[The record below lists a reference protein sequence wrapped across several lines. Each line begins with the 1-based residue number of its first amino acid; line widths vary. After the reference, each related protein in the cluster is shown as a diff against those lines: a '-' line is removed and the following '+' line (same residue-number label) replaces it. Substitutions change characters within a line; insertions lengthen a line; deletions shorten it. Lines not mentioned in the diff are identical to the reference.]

1 MTKQNNKLQTKGS
14 IRKLRTGAVVSTLA
28 TSVIFGSAVSA
39 EEVSTTEVATT
50 TEAVAVS
57 EEVAPLVEVT
67 QADVDTAQA
76 QVTELTNQ
84 VTAQEEV
91 VAQVSA
97 QVEELSAVTPEV
109 VAELETATV
118 KAEEVVVQA
127 ETNVATAEQ
136 SVAPAQE
143 AVTAHEGIVAE
154 AEKAVEV
161 ANTTVA
167 NAEKA
172 VTEAQAEVDGL
183 KNIDETLTQAQATVA
198 ADEKAV
204 EVATTQVNTIKV
216 AEQDK
221 AQAIATQE
229 GIVAEAKSTVDTKS
243 QALATSKSDLV
254 TATNKVTE
262 TKSTLDA
269 LTATSEVE
277 TAKLAIPIPEE
288 YVNTLKAYL
297 DARANARIEEGRELH
312 ERLKVLGVEAFV
324 ELGFT
329 PAPYDSLDFLRQ
341 VAKFKA
347 RDLSAYF
354 SDYDKSRPVNVGNL
368 TDAQRSELTDY
379 FLELIKPVREA
390 FGVSEYKTSDKMNE
404 IASVLDSRTDTS
416 LDGHDTQTQSE
427 VASQFGVN
435 YILDNIGYPTYA
447 DGVETMATIK
457 QDIFGEV
464 MNMLYFDDMSFW
476 GHARHFVNNDFNYVT
491 IGVTDATEELAPA
504 DRKLHFIT
512 TRGVDMAKLQDTNVR
527 TAPVSTVDAQATAL
541 ANAKTAYNTA
551 LAQQTTASQKATAV
565 EFELQNAQFAYN
577 SAKAELDRLK
587 SGTSNLADAERT
599 LAEATAR
606 LNVSR
611 QNLVEVQATYNNL
624 KAKEADAKQT
634 LATAQKTLENAEVT
648 QAQAVARLDSEKVT
662 LENLQGRLTTAQG
675 ILDKARSTYAEAV
688 KVRDELKVKLNNAR
702 NADTLL
708 AQAKVGLEVAET
720 RLAELKVALGQ
731 AEANLT
737 YLKSLLPITS
747 KGEPAYH
754 EVPALEIPKELLDK
768 AEVDGKVDTP
778 VVDNPVDTKVDAPVD
793 TKVEAPAT
801 QGGEVVK
808 VDLTPATT
816 NSSTVATPVATHT
829 VSTPKVATSSESTK
843 VAVEYGTTDKVL
855 PATGETENIMLY
867 IGIGLLGLAGLSK
880 KRNKRTI

>member
-1 MTKQNNKLQTKGS
+1 MKKFDNTMKSYGS

-39 EEVSTTEVATT
+39 EEVATQEVATT
-50 TEAVAVS
+50 TESVVVS
-57 EEVAPLVEVT
+57 EDVAQHVEVT
-67 QADVDTAQA
+67 QSDVDKAQV

-84 VTAQEEV
+84 VTAQEGV

-97 QVEELSAVTPEV
+97 QIEDLSAVTPEV

-118 KAEEVVVQA
+118 KAEETVVQA
-127 ETNVATAEQ
+127 ETNVVTAEQ
-136 SVAPAQE
+136 SVTPAQE
-143 AVTAHEGIVAE
+143 VVTTHEGIVAE

-172 VTEAQAEVDGL
+172 VTDAQAEVDGL
-183 KNIDETLTQAQATVA
+183 KNIDETLTQAQATVV

-221 AQAIATQE
+221 AQALATQD

-243 QALATSKSDLV
+243 QALATAKSDLV

-262 TKSTLDA
+262 AKSTLDA

-277 TAKLAIPIPEE
+277 TPKLTIPISEE

-297 DARANARIEEGRELH
+297 DARVNARIEEGRELH

-324 ELGFT
+324 KLGFT
-329 PAPYDSLDFLRQ
+329 PDPYDSVEFLRQ
-341 VAKFKA
+341 VARFKSKG
-347 RDLSAYF
+347 LSAYF

-416 LDGHDTQTQSE
+416 LKGHDTQTQSE
-427 VASQFGVN
+427 VARQFGVN
-435 YILDNIGYPTYA
+435 YILDNVGFPTYA

-491 IGVTDATEELAPA
+491 IGVTDATISGSSA

-512 TRGVDMAKLQDTNVR
+512 TRGVDMAKLQDTNIR

-551 LAQQTTASQKATAV
+551 LAQQTTASQKVATV

-606 LNVSR
+606 LSASR
-611 QNLVEVQATYNNL
+611 QKLVEVQATYNNL
-624 KAKEADAKQT
+624 KAKEAEAKQT
-634 LATAQKTLENAEVT
+634 LATAQKTLENAEVA
-648 QAQAVARLDSEKVT
+648 QAQAVARLDSEKVS
-662 LENLQGRLTTAQG
+662 LAHLQGKLATAQG

-688 KVRDELKVKLNNAR
+688 KVRDDLKVKLNTAR

-708 AQAKVGLEVAET
+708 AQAKVDLEVAET

-754 EVPALEIPKELLDK
+754 ELPALDISDLGISNADVPVKVADKFENEVSVPVPA
-768 AEVDGKVDTP
+768 
-778 VVDNPVDTKVDAPVD
+778 
-793 TKVEAPAT
+793 PA
-801 QGGEVVK
+801 V
-808 VDLTPATT
+808 
-816 NSSTVATPVATHT
+816 
-829 VSTPKVATSSESTK
+829 TPKTEPAK
-843 VAVEYGTTDKVL
+843 VAVEYGTTAKAL
-855 PATGETENIMLY
+855 PNTGESENIMLY

>member
-39 EEVSTTEVATT
+39 EEVATTDVSTT

-91 VAQVSA
+91 VARVSA

-118 KAEEVVVQA
+118 KAEETVAQA

-136 SVAPAQE
+136 PVAPAQE
-143 AVTAHEGIVAE
+143 AVSTQEGIVAD

-161 ANTTVA
+161 ANTSVA
-167 NAEKA
+167 NSEKA
-172 VTEAQAEVDGL
+172 VTEAQAKVDGL
-183 KNIDETLTQAQATVA
+183 ANIDETLTQAQATVV

-204 EVATTQVNTIKV
+204 EAATTQVNTIKV

-229 GIVAEAKSTVDTKS
+229 GIVADAKTTLDAKS
-243 QALATSKSDLV
+243 QALVDAKSELA
-254 TATNKVTE
+254 TATNKVAT
-262 TKSTLDA
+262 TKSTLDS
-269 LTATSEVE
+269 LTATSKHEE
-277 TAKLAIPIPEE
+277 TKLTIPISQE
-288 YVNTLKAYL
+288 YVNTLKAYM
-297 DARANARIEEGRELH
+297 DARAVADIEKGRELST
-312 ERLKVLGVEAFV
+312 RLDALGVEAFG
-324 ELGFT
+324 EFGIT
-329 PAPYDSLDFLRQ
+329 PAPQLSSDFLRQ
-341 VAKFKA
+341 LAKFKN

-354 SDYDKSRPVNVGNL
+354 SDYDKARKVDINNL

-404 IASVLDSRTDTS
+404 IASVLDSRTDTG
-416 LDGHDTQTQSE
+416 LYGHATQLQSE
-427 VASQFGVN
+427 VARQFGVG
-435 YILDNIGYPTYA
+435 YILDNVGYPSYA
-447 DGVETMATIK
+447 DGVETMATLK

-464 MNMLYFDDMSFW
+464 MNMLYADTLSAW
-476 GHARHFVNNDFNYVT
+476 GHARHFINNDFNYVAV
-491 IGVTDATEELAPA
+491 GYTDATGETAPA
-504 DRKLHFIT
+504 TRKLYFIT
-512 TRGVDMAKLQDTNVR
+512 TQGTSMAKLQDSNVR
-527 TAPVSTVDAQATAL
+527 TAPVSTADAQATAL

-551 LAQQTTASQKATAV
+551 VAQQATASSKVTAV

-577 SAKAELDRLK
+577 SAKAEFDRLK
-587 SGTSNLADAERT
+587 SGTSNLAEAERT

-606 LNVSR
+606 LSTSR
-611 QNLVEVQATYNNL
+611 QKLVEVQATYNNL
-624 KAKEADAKQT
+624 KTKEAEAKQT
-634 LATAQKTLENAEVT
+634 LADAQKTLENAEIA

-662 LENLQGRLTTAQG
+662 LAHLQGKLATAQG
-675 ILDKARSTYAEAV
+675 ILDNARSAYAEAV
-688 KVRDELKVKLNNAR
+688 KVRDELKAKLDNAR
-702 NADTLL
+702 NAGTLL
-708 AQAKVGLEVAET
+708 PQAEADLEVAET
-720 RLAELKVALGQ
+720 RLADLKVALGQ

-747 KGEPAYH
+747 KGEPTYH
-754 EVPALEIPKELLDK
+754 ELPALELPKEFLENS
-768 AEVDGKVDTP
+768 EVVAPNVATN
-778 VVDNPVDTKVDAPVD
+778 VVTNGSAPV
-793 TKVEAPAT
+793 APA
-801 QGGEVVK
+801 
-808 VDLTPATT
+808 
-816 NSSTVATPVATHT
+816 
-829 VSTPKVATSSESTK
+829 PKLATSSN
-843 VAVEYGTTDKVL
+843 VGVGYGTSTEVL
-855 PATGETENIMLY
+855 PNTGESENIMLY

>member
-39 EEVSTTEVATT
+39 EEVATQEVATT

-57 EEVAPLVEVT
+57 EEVAQPVEVT
-67 QADVDTAQA
+67 QADVDNAQA

-118 KAEEVVVQA
+118 KAEEVVAQA

-136 SVAPAQE
+136 TVAPAQE

-154 AEKAVEV
+154 AEKTVAE

-183 KNIDETLTQAQATVA
+183 ENIDETLKDAQATVV

-204 EVATTQVNTIKV
+204 EVATTQVDTIKV

-221 AQAIATQE
+221 AQAVATQE
-229 GIVAEAKSTVDTKS
+229 GIVSEAKAVVDAKS
-243 QALATSKSDLV
+243 QALATAKTELA

-262 TKSTLDA
+262 TKATLDA
-269 LTATSEVE
+269 LSTTSVSEVSNL
-277 TAKLAIPIPEE
+277 TLPISTE
-288 YVNTLKAYL
+288 YVNTLKEYIAGGSRNSAL
-297 DARANARIEEGRELH
+297 SN
-312 ERLKVLGVEAFV
+312 RLK
-324 ELGFT
+324 ELGAEAYKQVGVT
-329 PAPYDSLDFLRQ
+329 SMSVLDGQMVRFQDTDWIL
-341 VAKFKA
+341 K
-347 RDLSAYF
+347 Y
-354 SDYDKSRPVNVGNL
+354 SDYDNSRRVEVGNL
-368 TDAQRSELTDY
+368 TDAQRTELTDY
-379 FLELIKPVREA
+379 FLTIIKPVREA

-404 IASVLDSRTDTS
+404 IASALDSRTNTS
-416 LDGHDTQTQSE
+416 LAWHDTTTQRQ
-427 VASQFGVN
+427 VAKEFGIRTV
-435 YILDNIGYPTYA
+435 LDNIGFA
-447 DGVETMATIK
+447 GGSEGVETMATLK
-457 QDIFGEV
+457 RDIFSQA
-464 MNMLYFDDMSFW
+464 MLMFYDDA
-476 GHARHFVNNDFNYVT
+476 HASWAHSGWLVKDNYDYITV
-491 IGVTDATEELAPA
+491 GVTNLVGDPYSS
-504 DRKLHFIT
+504 RKIHFIFT
-512 TRGVDMAKLQDTNVR
+512 EGKEMAKLQDSNVH
-527 TAPVSTVDAQATAL
+527 TAPASATDTRATAL

-551 LAQQTTASQKATAV
+551 LAQQTTASQKVSAI

-606 LNVSR
+606 LNASR
-611 QNLVEVQATYNNL
+611 QKLVEVQATYNNF
-624 KAKEADAKQT
+624 KVKEAEAKQT
-634 LATAQKTLENAEVT
+634 LADAQKTLENAEIT

-662 LENLQGRLTTAQG
+662 YATLQGKLANAQG

-688 KVRDELKVKLNNAR
+688 QVRDELKVKLETAR
-702 NADTLL
+702 NAGTAL
-708 AQAKVGLEVAET
+708 AQAKADLEVAET
-720 RLAELKVALGQ
+720 RLAELKGILGR

-754 EVPALEIPKELLDK
+754 ELPTLEIPKDLLDK
-768 AEVDGKVDTP
+768 ADVDGKVDAP
-778 VVDNPVDTKVDAPVD
+778 AVDNTVDNKVDAPVD
-793 TKVEAPAT
+793 TNVDAPTT

-808 VDLTPATT
+808 VDLTTTAT
-816 NSSTVATPVATHT
+816 NSSTVATPVVATT

-843 VAVEYGTTDKVL
+843 VAVEYGATAKVL
-855 PATGETENIMLY
+855 PNTGETENIMLY

>member
-39 EEVSTTEVATT
+39 EEVATTEVATT
-50 TEAVAVS
+50 TEAVTVS
-57 EEVAPLVEVT
+57 EEVAQPVEVT
-67 QADVDTAQA
+67 QADVNTAQA

-91 VAQVSA
+91 VAQVST

-118 KAEEVVVQA
+118 KAEEVVAQA

-136 SVAPAQE
+136 TVAPAQE
-143 AVTAHEGIVAE
+143 AVTSQEGIVAE

-172 VTEAQAEVDGL
+172 VTDAQAVVDGL
-183 KNIDETLTQAQATVA
+183 KNIDETLTQAQSTVV
-198 ADEKAV
+198 ADEKDV
-204 EVATTQVNTIKV
+204 EVATAQVDTIKV

-229 GIVAEAKSTVDTKS
+229 GIVAEAKSTVDNKS
-243 QALATSKSDLV
+243 KALATAKSELV

-269 LTATSEVE
+269 LTAQATGEE
-277 TAKLAIPIPEE
+277 TQLTIPISAE
-288 YVNTLKAYL
+288 YVNTLKAYI
-297 DARANARIEEGRELH
+297 AGGSRSTELSN
-312 ERLKVLGVEAFV
+312 RLKELGAEAFAQFGV
-324 ELGFT
+324 NINSFDGS
-329 PAPYDSLDFLRQ
+329 YS
-341 VAKFKA
+341 KFIDTDWVLK
-347 RDLSAYF
+347 F
-354 SDYDKSRPVNVGNL
+354 SDSDKSRKVDVANL
-368 TDAQRSELTDY
+368 TDAQRAELTDY
-379 FLELIKPVREA
+379 YLTLIKPIREA
-390 FGVSEYKTSDKMNE
+390 LGVSEYKTSDKMNE
-404 IASVLDSRTDTS
+404 IASRYESFVNTS
-416 LDGHDTQTQSE
+416 LYGHDMSTQFKVAREFGLRGLSE
-427 VASQFGVN
+427 NLGFPSS
-435 YILDNIGYPTYA
+435 D
-447 DGVETMATIK
+447 DGVETMATLK
-457 QDIFGEV
+457 RDIFGQV
-464 MNMLYFDDMSFW
+464 MQMLYDDSHANW
-476 GHARHFVNNDFNYVT
+476 GHAVNITKDEFNYTTVS
-491 IGVTDATEELAPA
+491 VTDSTINPA
-504 DRKLHFIT
+504 YDVARKVYFISA
-512 TRGVDMAKLQDTNVR
+512 RGVDMAKLQDTNVR
-527 TAPVSTVDAQATAL
+527 TAPASSTDTRATAL

-551 LAQQTTASQKATAV
+551 LAQQGTASQKVSAI

-606 LNVSR
+606 LNANR
-611 QNLVEVQATYNNL
+611 QKLVEVQATYNNL
-624 KAKEADAKQT
+624 KVKEAEAKQT
-634 LATAQKTLENAEVT
+634 LADAQKTLETAEIT

-662 LENLQGRLTTAQG
+662 LATLQGKLATAQG

-688 KVRDELKVKLNNAR
+688 KVRDELKAKLETAR
-702 NADTLL
+702 NAGTAL
-708 AQAKVGLEVAET
+708 AQAKADLEVAET
-720 RLAELKVALGQ
+720 RLADLKGILGQ
-731 AEANLT
+731 AEANLA

-754 EVPALEIPKELLDK
+754 ELPTLEIPKELLDK
-768 AEVDGKVDTP
+768 AEVDGKVDTR
-778 VVDNPVDTKVDAPVD
+778 VDNTVDTKVDAPVDTKVEAPVD

-808 VDLTPATT
+808 VDLTTATT
-816 NSSTVATPVATHT
+816 NSSTVATPVVTPT
-829 VSTPKVATSSESTK
+829 VSTPKVATTSESTK
-843 VAVEYGTTDKVL
+843 VAVEYGATAKVL

>member
-39 EEVSTTEVATT
+39 EEVATTDVATT

-57 EEVAPLVEVT
+57 EEVAQPVEVT
-67 QADVDTAQA
+67 QADVDNAQA

-91 VAQVSA
+91 VATVSA
-97 QVEELSAVTPEV
+97 QVDELSAVTPEV

-118 KAEEVVVQA
+118 KAEETVAQA

-143 AVTAHEGIVAE
+143 AVTSQEGVVSE
-154 AEKAVEV
+154 AEKAVAE

-172 VTEAQAEVDGL
+172 VTEAQAEVNGL
-183 KNIDETLTQAQATVA
+183 QNIDGTLKEAQATVV
-198 ADEKAV
+198 ADEKA
-204 EVATTQVNTIKV
+204 ATTQVDNIKV

-229 GIVAEAKSTVDTKS
+229 GIVTEAKTTLDTKS
-243 QALATSKSDLV
+243 QALATAKTELA

-262 TKSTLDA
+262 TKATLDA
-269 LTATSEVE
+269 LSSTSTNEVSNL
-277 TAKLAIPIPEE
+277 TIPISTE
-288 YVNTLKAYL
+288 YVNTLKEYIAGGS
-297 DARANARIEEGRELH
+297 RSTELSN
-312 ERLKVLGVEAFV
+312 RLKE
-324 ELGFT
+324 
-329 PAPYDSLDFLRQ
+329 
-341 VAKFKA
+341 
-347 RDLSAYF
+347 LSAEAYKQVGITSMDVLDGQLVKF
-354 SDYDKSRPVNVGNL
+354 NKTDWILKYSDYDKSRRVEVGNL
-368 TDAQRSELTDY
+368 TDAQRTELTDY
-379 FLELIKPVREA
+379 FLTIIKPVREA
-390 FGVSEYKTSDKMNE
+390 FGISEYKSSDKMNE
-404 IASVLDSRTDTS
+404 IASRLEDVTSTS
-416 LDGHDTQTQSE
+416 LYGHDLSALNK
-427 VASQFGVN
+427 VAKEFGLSGLYEN
-435 YILDNIGYPTYA
+435 LGFPSSD
-447 DGVETMATIK
+447 DGVETMATLK
-457 QDIFGEV
+457 RDIFSQV
-464 MNMLYFDDMSFW
+464 MLMLYDDSHARW
-476 GHARHFVNNDFNYVT
+476 GHAKAFATDAVDYVVV
-491 IGVTDATEELAPA
+491 GVTDLTSNKYSAV
-504 DRKLHFIT
+504 RKLHFT
-512 TRGVDMAKLQDTNVR
+512 LASGKHMAKLQDTNIR
-527 TAPVSTVDAQATAL
+527 TAPATATDTKATAL

-551 LAQQTTASQKATAV
+551 LAQQTTASQKVSAI

-606 LNVSR
+606 LSASR
-611 QNLVEVQATYNNL
+611 QKLVEVQATYNNL
-624 KAKEADAKQT
+624 KTKEAEAKQT
-634 LATAQKTLENAEVT
+634 LADAQKTLENAEIT

-662 LENLQGRLTTAQG
+662 LATLQGKLATAQG

-688 KVRDELKVKLNNAR
+688 QVRDELKAKLETAR
-702 NADTLL
+702 NAGTAL
-708 AQAKVGLEVAET
+708 AQAKADLEVAET
-720 RLAELKVALGQ
+720 RLADLKGILGQ
-731 AEANLT
+731 AEANLA

-754 EVPALEIPKELLDK
+754 ELPTLEIPKELLDK

-778 VVDNPVDTKVDAPVD
+778 VVAPV
-793 TKVEAPAT
+793 TSA
-801 QGGEVVK
+801 
-808 VDLTPATT
+808 
-816 NSSTVATPVATHT
+816 
-829 VSTPKVATSSESTK
+829 PKVATPSK
-843 VAVEYGTTDKVL
+843 VGVEHGTSAEAL
-855 PATGETENIMLY
+855 PNTGESENIMLY

>member
-1 MTKQNNKLQTKGS
+1 MTKQNNKLKTKGS

-28 TSVIFGSAVSA
+28 TSVIFGSVVSA
-39 EEVSTTEVATT
+39 EEVATTDVATT

-57 EEVAPLVEVT
+57 EEVAQPVEVT

-118 KAEEVVVQA
+118 KAEETVAQV

-136 SVAPAQE
+136 PVAPAQE
-143 AVTAHEGIVAE
+143 AVATQKGIVAE

-161 ANTTVA
+161 ANTSVA

-183 KNIDETLTQAQATVA
+183 ANIDETLTQAQATVV

-229 GIVAEAKSTVDTKS
+229 GIVADAETVVDTKS
-243 QALATSKSDLV
+243 QALVDAKSELA
-254 TATNKVTE
+254 TATNKVTT
-262 TKSTLDA
+262 TKATLDS
-269 LTATSEVE
+269 LTATSENE
-277 TAKLAIPIPEE
+277 APKLTIPISQE
-288 YVNTLKAYL
+288 YVNTLKAYM
-297 DARANARIEEGRELH
+297 DARAVADIEKGRELST
-312 ERLKVLGVEAFV
+312 RLDALGVEAFG
-324 ELGFT
+324 EFGIT
-329 PAPYDSLDFLRQ
+329 PAPQLSSDFLRQ
-341 VAKFKA
+341 LAKFKA
-347 RDLSAYF
+347 RDLSVYF
-354 SDYDKSRPVNVGNL
+354 SDYDKSRRVDVNNL
-368 TDAQRSELTDY
+368 TDAQRTELTDY

-404 IASVLDSRTDTS
+404 IASVLDSRTSTS
-416 LDGHDTQTQSE
+416 LDGHATQLQSE
-427 VASQFGVN
+427 VARQFGVD

-447 DGVETMATIK
+447 DGVETMATLK

-464 MNMLYFDDMSFW
+464 MHMLYADTLSAW
-476 GHARHFVNNDFNYVT
+476 GHARHFINNDFNYVVV
-491 IGVTDATEELAPA
+491 GYTDATGETAPA
-504 DRKLHFIT
+504 TRKLYFIT
-512 TRGVDMAKLQDTNVR
+512 TQGTSMAKLQDSNVR
-527 TAPVSTVDAQATAL
+527 TAPASTADAQATAL

-551 LAQQTTASQKATAV
+551 VAQQATASSKVTDV

-587 SGTSNLADAERT
+587 SGTSNLAEAERT

-606 LNVSR
+606 LSTSR

-624 KAKEADAKQT
+624 KTKEAEAKQT
-634 LATAQKTLENAEVT
+634 LADAQKTLENAEIA

-662 LENLQGRLTTAQG
+662 LTHLQGKLATAQG
-675 ILDKARSTYAEAV
+675 ILDNARSAYVEAV
-688 KVRDELKVKLNNAR
+688 KVRDELKAKLDNAR
-702 NADTLL
+702 NSGTLL
-708 AQAKVGLEVAET
+708 PQAEADLEVAKT
-720 RLAELKVALGQ
+720 RLADLKVALGQ

-754 EVPALEIPKELLDK
+754 ELPALELPKEFLEKSEVVATNVVTNGSAPVAPAPKLATASEPVK
-768 AEVDGKVDTP
+768 VGVEHGTSAEV
-778 VVDNPVDTKVDAPVD
+778 
-793 TKVEAPAT
+793 
-801 QGGEVVK
+801 
-808 VDLTPATT
+808 
-816 NSSTVATPVATHT
+816 
-829 VSTPKVATSSESTK
+829 
-843 VAVEYGTTDKVL
+843 L
-855 PATGETENIMLY
+855 PNTGESENIMLY

-880 KRNKRTI
+880 KRNRRTI

>member
-1 MTKQNNKLQTKGS
+1 MTKQDNKLQTKGS

-39 EEVSTTEVATT
+39 EEVATTDVATT

-57 EEVAPLVEVT
+57 EEVAQPVDVT
-67 QADVDTAQA
+67 KADVDNAQA
-76 QVTELTNQ
+76 QVTELTIQ

-118 KAEEVVVQA
+118 KAEETVAQA

-143 AVTAHEGIVAE
+143 AVATQEGIVAE
-154 AEKAVEV
+154 AEKTV
-161 ANTTVA
+161 AEANATVA

-183 KNIDETLTQAQATVA
+183 ENIDETLKEAQATVV

-204 EVATTQVNTIKV
+204 DVATAQVDNIKV

-229 GIVAEAKSTVDTKS
+229 GIVAEAKTTLDTKS
-243 QALATSKSDLV
+243 QALATAKTELA
-254 TATNKVTE
+254 TATNKVNG
-262 TKSTLDA
+262 TKATLDS
-269 LTATSEVE
+269 LTAVSTNEE
-277 TAKLAIPIPEE
+277 TQLTIPVSAE
-288 YVNTLKAYL
+288 YVNTLKEYFAGGSRDTNL
-297 DARANARIEEGRELH
+297 SN
-312 ERLKVLGVEAFV
+312 RLKELGAEAFAQFGV
-324 ELGFT
+324 ALEGFDGSYIKFLNT
-329 PAPYDSLDFLRQ
+329 DSVL
-341 VAKFKA
+341 K
-347 RDLSAYF
+347 Y
-354 SDYDKSRPVNVGNL
+354 SDYDNSRRVEVGNL
-368 TDAQRSELTDY
+368 TDAQRTELTDY
-379 FLELIKPVREA
+379 FLTIIKPVREA
-390 FGVSEYKTSDKMNE
+390 FEVSEYKTSDKMNE
-404 IASVLDSRTDTS
+404 IASALDSRTNTS
-416 LDGHDTQTQSE
+416 LAWHDTTTQRQ
-427 VASQFGVN
+427 VAKEFGIRTV
-435 YILDNIGYPTYA
+435 LDNIGFA
-447 DGVETMATIK
+447 GGSEGVETMATLK
-457 QDIFGEV
+457 RDIFGQT
-464 MNMLYFDDMSFW
+464 MMMLYDDS
-476 GHARHFVNNDFNYVT
+476 HARWAHSGWLVKDNYDYITV
-491 IGVTDATEELAPA
+491 GVTNLVGDPYAS
-504 DRKLHFIT
+504 RKIHFIFT
-512 TRGVDMAKLQDTNVR
+512 EGKDMAKLQDSNIR
-527 TAPVSTVDAQATAL
+527 TAPATATDTRATAL

-551 LAQQTTASQKATAV
+551 LAQQTTASKKVSAI

-606 LNVSR
+606 LNASR
-611 QNLVEVQATYNNL
+611 QKLVEVQATYNNL
-624 KAKEADAKQT
+624 KTKEAEAKQT
-634 LATAQKTLENAEVT
+634 LADAQKTLENAEIT

-662 LENLQGRLTTAQG
+662 LATLQGKLATAQG

-688 KVRDELKVKLNNAR
+688 QVRNELKAKLETAR
-702 NADTLL
+702 NAGTAL
-708 AQAKVGLEVAET
+708 AQAKADLEVAET
-720 RLAELKVALGQ
+720 RLAELKGILGQ

-754 EVPALEIPKELLDK
+754 ELPTLEIPKELLDK
-768 AEVDGKVDTP
+768 AEVDGKVDNT
-778 VVDNPVDTKVDAPVD
+778 VD
-793 TKVEAPAT
+793 TKVEAPVT

-808 VDLTPATT
+808 VDLATATT
-816 NSSTVATPVATHT
+816 NSSTVATPVVAPAT
-829 VSTPKVATSSESTK
+829 SAPKVATSSESTK
-843 VAVEYGTTDKVL
+843 VEVEYGATAKVL
-855 PATGETENIMLY
+855 PNTGETENIMLY

>member
-1 MTKQNNKLQTKGS
+1 MEKLDNTMKSYGS

-39 EEVSTTEVATT
+39 EEVATQEVATT
-50 TEAVAVS
+50 TESVVVS
-57 EEVAPLVEVT
+57 EEVAQPVEVT
-67 QADVDTAQA
+67 QADVDKAQV

-84 VTAQEEV
+84 VTAQEGV
-91 VAQVSA
+91 VTQVSS
-97 QVEELSAVTPEV
+97 QVADLSAVTPEV

-118 KAEEVVVQA
+118 KAEETVVQA
-127 ETNVATAEQ
+127 EANVVTAEQ
-136 SVAPAQE
+136 SVTPAQE
-143 AVTAHEGIVAE
+143 VLANQEVIVAE

-172 VTEAQAEVDGL
+172 VTNAQAEVDGL
-183 KNIDETLTQAQATVA
+183 KNIDETLTQAQSTVV

-204 EVATTQVNTIKV
+204 EVATAQVNAIKI

-229 GIVAEAKSTVDTKS
+229 GIVAEAKSTVDAKS
-243 QALATSKSDLV
+243 QALATAKSDLV
-254 TATNKVTE
+254 IATNKVTE

-277 TAKLAIPIPEE
+277 TPKLTIPISEE

-329 PAPYDSLDFLRQ
+329 PAPYDSLEFLRQ

-404 IASVLDSRTDTS
+404 IASVVDSRTDTS
-416 LDGHDTQTQSE
+416 LYGHDTQTQSE
-427 VASQFGVN
+427 VARQFGVN
-435 YILDNIGYPTYA
+435 YILDNVGYPAYA

-464 MNMLYFDDMSFW
+464 MNMLYFDNLSFW
-476 GHARHFVNNDFNYVT
+476 GHARHFVNNDFNYVA
-491 IGVTDATEELAPA
+491 IGVTDYVAAPPSS
-504 DRKLHFIT
+504 RKIHFIT
-512 TRGVDMAKLQDTNVR
+512 TRSVDMVKLQDSNVR

-551 LAQQTTASQKATAV
+551 LAQQTTASQKVATV
-565 EFELQNAQFAYN
+565 ELELQNAQFAYN
-577 SAKAELDRLK
+577 SAKTELDRLK

-599 LAEATAR
+599 LTEATAR
-606 LNVSR
+606 LNASS
-611 QNLVEVQATYNNL
+611 QKLVEVQATYNNL
-624 KAKEADAKQT
+624 KAKEAEAKQT

-662 LENLQGRLTTAQG
+662 LAHLQGKLATAQG

-688 KVRDELKVKLNNAR
+688 KVRDELKVKLNTAR

-708 AQAKVGLEVAET
+708 AQAKVDLEVAET

-747 KGEPAYH
+747 KGEPAYY
-754 EVPALEIPKELLDK
+754 ELPALDISGLGILN
-768 AEVDGKVDTP
+768 A
-778 VVDNPVDTKVDAPVD
+778 DAPV
-793 TKVEAPAT
+793 KVADKFVTEVSAPVPAPAIAPQT
-801 QGGEVVK
+801 E
-808 VDLTPATT
+808 PA
-816 NSSTVATPVATHT
+816 
-829 VSTPKVATSSESTK
+829 K
-843 VAVEYGTTDKVL
+843 VAVEYNTL
-855 PATGETENIMLY
+855 PATGETENTMLY

>member
-39 EEVSTTEVATT
+39 EEVATQDVATT

-57 EEVAPLVEVT
+57 EEVAQPVEVT
-67 QADVDTAQA
+67 KSDVDNAQA
-76 QVTELTNQ
+76 QVIELTNQ

-91 VAQVSA
+91 VAQVFA

-118 KAEEVVVQA
+118 KAEEVVAQA

-136 SVAPAQE
+136 SVAPSQE
-143 AVTAHEGIVAE
+143 AVATQEGIVAE
-154 AEKAVEV
+154 AEKVVDV
-161 ANTTVA
+161 ANTSVA

-183 KNIDETLTQAQATVA
+183 QNIDETLTQAQATVVEDA
-198 ADEKAV
+198 KAV
-204 EVATTQVNTIKV
+204 EVTTTQVDNIKV

-221 AQAIATQE
+221 AQAVATQE
-229 GIVAEAKSTVDTKS
+229 GIVSEAKTVVDTKS
-243 QALATSKSDLV
+243 QALATAKTELA

-262 TKSTLDA
+262 TKATLDG
-269 LTATSEVE
+269 LTAKATNEE
-277 TAKLAIPIPEE
+277 TQLTIPISAE
-288 YVNTLKAYL
+288 YVNTLKEYIAGGSRSTAL
-297 DARANARIEEGRELH
+297 SN
-312 ERLKVLGVEAFV
+312 RLK
-324 ELGFT
+324 ELGAEAYKQVGVT
-329 PAPYDSLDFLRQ
+329 SMSVLDGQ
-341 VAKFKA
+341 MVKFQDTDWILK
-347 RDLSAYF
+347 Y
-354 SDYDKSRPVNVGNL
+354 SDYDNSRRVEVGNL
-368 TDAQRSELTDY
+368 TDEQRSELTDY
-379 FLELIKPVREA
+379 FLTIIKPVREA

-404 IASVLDSRTDTS
+404 IASVLDSRTNTS
-416 LDGHDTQTQSE
+416 LAWHDTATQRQ
-427 VASQFGVN
+427 VAKEFGIRTV
-435 YILDNIGYPTYA
+435 LDNIGFA
-447 DGVETMATIK
+447 GGSEGIETMATLK
-457 QDIFGEV
+457 RDIFGQA
-464 MNMLYFDDMSFW
+464 MLMFYDDS
-476 GHARHFVNNDFNYVT
+476 HASWAHSGWLVKDNYDFVTV
-491 IGVTDATEELAPA
+491 GVTKLVGDPYSS
-504 DRKLHFIT
+504 RKIHFIFT
-512 TRGVDMAKLQDTNVR
+512 EGKEMAKLQDSNVH
-527 TAPVSTVDAQATAL
+527 TAPASATDTRATAL

-551 LAQQTTASQKATAV
+551 LTQQTTASQKVSTI

-606 LNVSR
+606 LNASR
-611 QNLVEVQATYNNL
+611 QKLVEVQATYNNL
-624 KAKEADAKQT
+624 KTKEAEAKQT
-634 LATAQKTLENAEVT
+634 LADAQKTLENAEIT

-662 LENLQGRLTTAQG
+662 LATLQGKLANAQG

-688 KVRDELKVKLNNAR
+688 QVRDELKAKLETAR
-702 NADTLL
+702 NAGTAL
-708 AQAKVGLEVAET
+708 AKAKSDLESAET
-720 RLAELKVALGQ
+720 RLAELKGILGQ

-737 YLKSLLPITS
+737 YLKSLLPITA

-754 EVPALEIPKELLDK
+754 ELPTLEIPKELLDK
-768 AEVDGKVDTP
+768 AEVDGKVE
-778 VVDNPVDTKVDAPVD
+778 APAD

-808 VDLTPATT
+808 VDLTTATT
-816 NSSTVATPVATHT
+816 NGSTVATPVVAPATPA
-829 VSTPKVATSSESTK
+829 PKVATPSK
-843 VAVEYGTTDKVL
+843 VGVEHGTSAEVL
-855 PATGETENIMLY
+855 PNTGESENIMLY

>member
-1 MTKQNNKLQTKGS
+1 MKKFDNTMKSYGS

-39 EEVSTTEVATT
+39 EEVATQDVATT
-50 TEAVAVS
+50 TESVVVS
-57 EEVAPLVEVT
+57 EDVAQPVEVT
-67 QADVDTAQA
+67 KADVNTAQA

-84 VTAQEEV
+84 VTAQEGV
-91 VAQVSA
+91 VSQVSA
-97 QVEELSAVTPEV
+97 QIEDLSAVTPEV

-118 KAEEVVVQA
+118 KAEETVVHA

-136 SVAPAQE
+136 SATSAQE
-143 AVTAHEGIVAE
+143 VLANQEVIVAE

-161 ANTTVA
+161 ANTGVA

-183 KNIDETLTQAQATVA
+183 KNIDETLNQAQATVV

-221 AQAIATQE
+221 AKAIATQE
-229 GIVAEAKSTVDTKS
+229 GIVADAKSTLDAQS
-243 QALATSKSDLV
+243 QSLATAKSDLV

-262 TKSTLDA
+262 TKANLDA

-277 TAKLAIPIPEE
+277 TPKLTIPISEE

-329 PAPYDSLDFLRQ
+329 PAPYDSLEFLRQ

-416 LDGHDTQTQSE
+416 LDGHDTQLQSE
-427 VASQFGVN
+427 VARQFGVN
-435 YILDNIGYPTYA
+435 YILDNVGFPAYA

-464 MNMLYFDDMSFW
+464 MNVLYFDDLSFW

-504 DRKLHFIT
+504 KRKLYFIT
-512 TRGVDMAKLQDTNVR
+512 TRGVDMAKLQDSNVR
-527 TAPVSTVDAQATAL
+527 TAPLSTVDAQETAL

-551 LAQQTTASQKATAV
+551 LAQQTTASQKVTAV

-599 LAEATAR
+599 LAEATSR
-606 LNVSR
+606 LNASR
-611 QNLVEVQATYNNL
+611 QKLVEVQATYNNL
-624 KAKEADAKQT
+624 KTKEAEAKQT
-634 LATAQKTLENAEVT
+634 LATAQKALENAEVA

-662 LENLQGRLTTAQG
+662 LAHLQGKLATAQG

-688 KVRDELKVKLNNAR
+688 KVRDELKVKLNTAR

-708 AQAKVGLEVAET
+708 AQAKVDLEVAET
-720 RLAELKVALGQ
+720 SLAELKVALGQ

-754 EVPALEIPKELLDK
+754 EVPALDISGLGILN
-768 AEVDGKVDTP
+768 A
-778 VVDNPVDTKVDAPVD
+778 DAPV
-793 TKVEAPAT
+793 KVADKFENEVVAPVPAPAIAPQT
-801 QGGEVVK
+801 E
-808 VDLTPATT
+808 PA
-816 NSSTVATPVATHT
+816 
-829 VSTPKVATSSESTK
+829 K
-843 VAVEYGTTDKVL
+843 VAVEYGTTAKAL
-855 PATGETENIMLY
+855 PNTGESENIMLY

>member
-39 EEVSTTEVATT
+39 EEVATTDVATT
-50 TEAVAVS
+50 TKAVAVS
-57 EEVAPLVEVT
+57 EEVAQPVEVT
-67 QADVDTAQA
+67 QADVDNAQA

-97 QVEELSAVTPEV
+97 QVEELSEVTPEV

-118 KAEEVVVQA
+118 KAGEVVAQA

-136 SVAPAQE
+136 SVAPAKE
-143 AVTAHEGIVAE
+143 AVATQKGIVAE
-154 AEKAVEV
+154 AEKTVAE

-183 KNIDETLTQAQATVA
+183 QNIDETLKGAQATVV

-204 EVATTQVNTIKV
+204 EVATAQVDNIKV

-221 AQAIATQE
+221 AQAVATQE
-229 GIVAEAKSTVDTKS
+229 GIVSEAKTTLDTKS
-243 QALATSKSDLV
+243 QALATAKTELA

-269 LTATSEVE
+269 LTAVATNEE
-277 TAKLAIPIPEE
+277 TQLTIPISAE
-288 YVNTLKAYL
+288 YVNTLKEYFAGGSRDTNL
-297 DARANARIEEGRELH
+297 SN
-312 ERLKVLGVEAFV
+312 RLKELSVEAYKQV
-324 ELGFT
+324 GIT
-329 PAPYDSLDFLRQ
+329 SMDVLDGQL
-341 VAKFKA
+341 VKFNKT
-347 RDLSAYF
+347 DWILKY
-354 SDYDKSRPVNVGNL
+354 SDYDKSRRVEVGNL
-368 TDAQRSELTDY
+368 TDAQRTELTDY
-379 FLELIKPVREA
+379 FLTIIKPVREA

-404 IASVLDSRTDTS
+404 IASRLEDVTSTS
-416 LDGHDTQTQSE
+416 LHSHDLSALNK
-427 VASQFGVN
+427 VAKEFGLPGLYEN
-435 YILDNIGYPTYA
+435 LGFPSSD
-447 DGVETMATIK
+447 DGVETMATLK
-457 QDIFGEV
+457 RDIFSQV
-464 MNMLYFDDMSFW
+464 MLMLYDDSHARW
-476 GHARHFVNNDFNYVT
+476 GHAKAFATDAVNYVVV
-491 IGVTDATEELAPA
+491 GVTDLTSNRYSAV
-504 DRKLHFIT
+504 RKLHFT
-512 TRGVDMAKLQDTNVR
+512 LASGKHMVKLQDTNIR
-527 TAPVSTVDAQATAL
+527 TAPSSATDTRATAL

-551 LAQQTTASQKATAV
+551 LAQQTTASQKVTGI

-606 LNVSR
+606 LNASR
-611 QNLVEVQATYNNL
+611 QKLVEVQATYNNL
-624 KAKEADAKQT
+624 KVKEAEAKQT
-634 LATAQKTLENAEVT
+634 LADAQKTLDTAEIT

-662 LENLQGRLTTAQG
+662 LATLQGKLATAQG

-688 KVRDELKVKLNNAR
+688 QVRDELKVKLETAR
-702 NADTLL
+702 NAGTAL
-708 AQAKVGLEVAET
+708 AQAKSDLEVAET
-720 RLAELKVALGQ
+720 RLAELKGILGQ
-731 AEANLT
+731 AEANLA

-747 KGEPAYH
+747 KGEPVYH
-754 EVPALEIPKELLDK
+754 ELPTLEIPKELLDK
-768 AEVDGKVDTP
+768 VDVDGNTNTP
-778 VVDNPVDTKVDAPVD
+778 AVDNTVDTKVDAPV
-793 TKVEAPAT
+793 T

-808 VDLTPATT
+808 VDLTT
-816 NSSTVATPVATHT
+816 NSSTVATPVVAPT
-829 VSTPKVATSSESTK
+829 VSTPQVATSSK
-843 VAVEYGTTDKVL
+843 VGVEHGTSAEVL
-855 PATGETENIMLY
+855 PNTGESENIMLY

>member
-1 MTKQNNKLQTKGS
+1 MTKQNNKLKTKGS

-28 TSVIFGSAVSA
+28 TSVIFGSVVSA
-39 EEVSTTEVATT
+39 EEVATTDVATT

-118 KAEEVVVQA
+118 KAEETVAQA

-136 SVAPAQE
+136 PVAPAQE
-143 AVTAHEGIVAE
+143 AVSTQEGIVAD

-161 ANTTVA
+161 ANTSVA
-167 NAEKA
+167 NSEKA
-172 VTEAQAEVDGL
+172 VTEAQAKVDGL
-183 KNIDETLTQAQATVA
+183 ANIDETLTQAQATVV

-229 GIVAEAKSTVDTKS
+229 GIVADAETVVDTKS
-243 QALATSKSDLV
+243 QALVDAKSELA
-254 TATNKVTE
+254 TATNKVTT
-262 TKSTLDA
+262 TKSTLDS
-269 LTATSEVE
+269 LTATSENAE
-277 TAKLAIPIPEE
+277 TKLTIPISEE
-288 YVNTLKAYL
+288 YVSTLKAYL
-297 DARANARIEEGRELH
+297 AEGTNHSTELSN
-312 ERLKVLGVEAFV
+312 RLKELGAEAFV

-329 PAPYDSLDFLRQ
+329 PASYGSNDFIYQL
-341 VAKFKA
+341 AMLTSTDWILK
-347 RDLSAYF
+347 S
-354 SDYDKSRPVNVGNL
+354 SDYDKSRKVDINNL
-368 TDAQRSELTDY
+368 TEAQRTELTDY

-416 LDGHDTQTQSE
+416 LKGHDVVTQDL
-427 VASQFGVN
+427 VARQFGIDYVR
-435 YILDNIGYPTYA
+435 DNIMLA
-447 DGVETMATIK
+447 VRDDGVETMGTLK
-457 QDIFGEV
+457 RDIFIAT
-464 MNMLYFDDMSFW
+464 MTMLYYDDSSLW
-476 GHARHFVNNDFNYVT
+476 LHAARFVNENYDYVV
-491 IGVTDATEELAPA
+491 IGATDANIQQDPNIA
-504 DRKLHFIT
+504 RKVYFIT
-512 TRGVDMAKLQDTNVR
+512 TKGTSMAKLQDSNVR
-527 TAPVSTVDAQATAL
+527 TAPVATADAQAIAL

-551 LAQQTTASQKATAV
+551 VAQQATASSKVTAV

-577 SAKAELDRLK
+577 SAKAEFDRLK
-587 SGTSNLADAERT
+587 SGTSNLAEAERT

-606 LNVSR
+606 LNTSR
-611 QNLVEVQATYNNL
+611 QKLVEVQAAYNNL
-624 KAKEADAKQT
+624 KAKEAEAKQT
-634 LATAQKTLENAEVT
+634 LADAQKTLENAEIV

-662 LENLQGRLTTAQG
+662 LAHLQGKLATAQG
-675 ILDKARSTYAEAV
+675 IFDKARSAYAEAI
-688 KVRDELKVKLNNAR
+688 KVRDELKAKLDKAR
-702 NADTLL
+702 NAGALL
-708 AQAKVGLEVAET
+708 PQAEADLEVAET
-720 RLAELKVALGQ
+720 RLADLKVALGQ

-737 YLKSLLPITS
+737 YLRSLLPITS
-747 KGEPAYH
+747 KGEPAYL
-754 EVPALEIPKELLDK
+754 ELPALELP
-768 AEVDGKVDTP
+768 AEFLEKSE
-778 VVDNPVDTKVDAPVD
+778 VVAPNVAPNGVMNGSAPV
-793 TKVEAPAT
+793 APA
-801 QGGEVVK
+801 
-808 VDLTPATT
+808 
-816 NSSTVATPVATHT
+816 
-829 VSTPKVATSSESTK
+829 PKLATSSN
-843 VAVEYGTTDKVL
+843 VGVGYGTSTEVL
-855 PATGETENIMLY
+855 PNTGESENIMLY

>member
-39 EEVSTTEVATT
+39 EEVATTDVATT

-57 EEVAPLVEVT
+57 EEVAQPVEVT
-67 QADVDTAQA
+67 QADVDNAQA

-91 VAQVSA
+91 VATVSA

-118 KAEEVVVQA
+118 KAEETVAQA
-127 ETNVATAEQ
+127 ETNVTTAEQ
-136 SVAPAQE
+136 SVAPVQE
-143 AVTAHEGIVAE
+143 AVATQKGIVAE
-154 AEKAVEV
+154 AEKTVAE
-161 ANTTVA
+161 ANTTVT

-183 KNIDETLTQAQATVA
+183 ENIDETLKEAQATVV

-204 EVATTQVNTIKV
+204 EVATTQVDNIKV

-221 AQAIATQE
+221 AQAITTQE
-229 GIVAEAKSTVDTKS
+229 GIVTEAKTTLDTKS
-243 QALATSKSDLV
+243 QDLATAKSVLA
-254 TATNKVTE
+254 TATNKVNE

-269 LTATSEVE
+269 LSSTSTNEVSNL
-277 TAKLAIPIPEE
+277 TIPISTE
-288 YVNTLKAYL
+288 YVNTLKEYIAGGSRSTAL
-297 DARANARIEEGRELH
+297 SN
-312 ERLKVLGVEAFV
+312 RLK
-324 ELGFT
+324 ELGAEAYKQVGIT
-329 PAPYDSLDFLRQ
+329 SMDVLDGQL
-341 VAKFKA
+341 VKFQETDWILK
-347 RDLSAYF
+347 Y
-354 SDYDKSRPVNVGNL
+354 SDYDKSRRVEVGNL
-368 TDAQRSELTDY
+368 TDAQRTELTDY
-379 FLELIKPVREA
+379 FLTIIKPVREA

-404 IASVLDSRTDTS
+404 IASRLETVTS
-416 LDGHDTQTQSE
+416 VSNMSHDLSALSK
-427 VASQFGVN
+427 VAKEFGLSGLYEN
-435 YILDNIGYPTYA
+435 LGFPTSD
-447 DGVETMATIK
+447 DGVETMATLK
-457 QDIFGEV
+457 RDIFSQV
-464 MNMLYFDDMSFW
+464 MQMLYEDDHARW
-476 GHARHFVNNDFNYVT
+476 GHAKAFVTGAVNYVVV
-491 IGVTDATEELAPA
+491 GVTDTMSGNIYGAT
-504 DRKLHFIT
+504 RKLHFT
-512 TRGVDMAKLQDTNVR
+512 LASGKHMEKLQDTNIR
-527 TAPVSTVDAQATAL
+527 TAPATATDTQATAL

-551 LAQQTTASQKATAV
+551 LAQQTTASQKVSAV

-606 LNVSR
+606 LNASR
-611 QNLVEVQATYNNL
+611 QKLVEVQATYNNL
-624 KAKEADAKQT
+624 KTKEAEAKQT
-634 LATAQKTLENAEVT
+634 LSDAQKTLDTAEIT

-662 LENLQGRLTTAQG
+662 LATLQGKLATAQG

-688 KVRDELKVKLNNAR
+688 QVRDELKAKLETAR
-702 NADTLL
+702 NAGTAL
-708 AQAKVGLEVAET
+708 AQAKADLEVAET
-720 RLAELKVALGQ
+720 RLAELKGILGQ

-754 EVPALEIPKELLDK
+754 ELPTLEIPKELLDK

-778 VVDNPVDTKVDAPVD
+778 VVDNTVDTKVDAPVD

-808 VDLTPATT
+808 VNLTTATT
-816 NSSTVATPVATHT
+816 NSSTVATPVVAPAT
-829 VSTPKVATSSESTK
+829 SAPKVATSSESTK

-867 IGIGLLGLAGLSK
+867 IGIGLLDLAGLSK

>member
-39 EEVSTTEVATT
+39 EEVSTTEVATP
-50 TEAVAVS
+50 TEAVVVS
-57 EEVAPLVEVT
+57 EDVAQPVEVT

-84 VTAQEEV
+84 VTAQEDV

-118 KAEEVVVQA
+118 KAEETVVQA

-143 AVTAHEGIVAE
+143 ATTAQQGIVAE
-154 AEKAVEV
+154 AEKTVTE

-183 KNIDETLTQAQATVA
+183 ENIDETLKDAQATVV

-204 EVATTQVNTIKV
+204 EVATTQVDNIKV

-221 AQAIATQE
+221 AQAVATQE
-229 GIVAEAKSTVDTKS
+229 GVVSEAKTVVDTKS
-243 QALATSKSDLV
+243 QELATAKSELA
-254 TATNKVTE
+254 TATDKVTE
-262 TKSTLDA
+262 TKATLDA
-269 LTATSEVE
+269 LSTATTNEE
-277 TAKLAIPIPEE
+277 TQLTIPISAE
-288 YVNTLKAYL
+288 YVNTLKEYFAGGS
-297 DARANARIEEGRELH
+297 RSTELSN
-312 ERLKVLGVEAFV
+312 RLKELGVKVFAQFGVDIE
-324 ELGFT
+324 GFEGS
-329 PAPYDSLDFLRQ
+329 YS
-341 VAKFKA
+341 KFMNTDWVLK
-347 RDLSAYF
+347 Y
-354 SDYDKSRPVNVGNL
+354 SDYDNSRRVDIVNL
-368 TDAQRSELTDY
+368 TDAQRTELTDY
-379 FLELIKPVREA
+379 FLTIIKPVREA

-404 IASVLDSRTDTS
+404 IASRLEDVTSTS
-416 LDGHDTQTQSE
+416 LYGHDMSAQLK
-427 VASQFGVN
+427 VAREFGLLGLYEN
-435 YILDNIGYPTYA
+435 LGYPA
-447 DGVETMATIK
+447 SDDGVETMATLK
-457 QDIFGEV
+457 RDIFGQV
-464 MNMLYFDDMSFW
+464 MQMLYDDSHARW
-476 GHARHFVNNDFNYVT
+476 GHAKAFATDAVDYAVV
-491 IGVTDATEELAPA
+491 GVTESTINPDYEVA
-504 DRKLHFIT
+504 RKLHFT
-512 TRGVDMAKLQDTNVR
+512 LASGKHMAKLQDSNVH
-527 TAPVSTVDAQATAL
+527 TAPASATDTQATAL

-551 LAQQTTASQKATAV
+551 LAQQTTASQKVSTI

-606 LNVSR
+606 LNASR
-611 QNLVEVQATYNNL
+611 QKLVEVQVTYNNL
-624 KAKEADAKQT
+624 KVKEAEAKQT
-634 LATAQKTLENAEVT
+634 LADAQKTLESAEVT

-662 LENLQGRLTTAQG
+662 YATLQGKLATARG

-688 KVRDELKVKLNNAR
+688 QVRDELKANLETAR
-702 NADTLL
+702 NAGTAL
-708 AQAKVGLEVAET
+708 AQAKADLEVAET
-720 RLAELKVALGQ
+720 RLADLKGILGR

-754 EVPALEIPKELLDK
+754 ELPTLEIPKELLDK
-768 AEVDGKVDTP
+768 AEVDGKVNTP
-778 VVDNPVDTKVDAPVD
+778 AVDNTVDTKVDAPAD

-801 QGGEVVK
+801 RGGEVVK

-816 NSSTVATPVATHT
+816 NSSTVATPVVTPAT
-829 VSTPKVATSSESTK
+829 SAPKLATSSESTK
-843 VAVEYGTTDKVL
+843 VAVEYGATAKVL
-855 PATGETENIMLY
+855 PATGESENIMLY

>member
-1 MTKQNNKLQTKGS
+1 MTKQDNKLQTKGS

-39 EEVSTTEVATT
+39 EEVATTEIATT

-57 EEVAPLVEVT
+57 EEVAQPVEVT
-67 QADVDTAQA
+67 QADVDNAQA

-118 KAEEVVVQA
+118 KAEEVVAQA
-127 ETNVATAEQ
+127 EINVATAEQ

-143 AVTAHEGIVAE
+143 DTTAQQGIVAE
-154 AEKAVEV
+154 AEKTVAE

-167 NAEKA
+167 NAEQA

-183 KNIDETLTQAQATVA
+183 ENIDETLKDAQATVV

-204 EVATTQVNTIKV
+204 EVATTQVDNIKV

-229 GIVAEAKSTVDTKS
+229 GIVSEAKTVVDTKS
-243 QALATSKSDLV
+243 QALATVKTELA
-254 TATNKVTE
+254 TATNKVNE
-262 TKSTLDA
+262 TKATLDA
-269 LTATSEVE
+269 LTAKAINEE
-277 TAKLAIPIPEE
+277 TQLTIPISAE
-288 YVNTLKAYL
+288 YVSTLKEYFAGGSRDTNL
-297 DARANARIEEGRELH
+297 SN
-312 ERLKVLGVEAFV
+312 RLK
-324 ELGFT
+324 ELGAKAFAQFGVALEGFDGSYIKFLNT
-329 PAPYDSLDFLRQ
+329 DSVL
-341 VAKFKA
+341 K
-347 RDLSAYF
+347 Y
-354 SDYDKSRPVNVGNL
+354 SDYDKSRKVDVANL
-368 TDAQRSELTDY
+368 TDAQRAELTDY
-379 FLELIKPVREA
+379 FLTIIKSVREA
-390 FGVSEYKTSDKMNE
+390 YGVSEFKTSDKMNA
-404 IASVLDSRTDTS
+404 IASRLEDVTNTS
-416 LDGHDTQTQSE
+416 LYGHDMSAQLKVAREFGLLGLSE
-427 VASQFGVN
+427 NLGF
-435 YILDNIGYPTYA
+435 PTSD
-447 DGVETMATIK
+447 DGVETMATLK
-457 QDIFGEV
+457 RDIFGQV
-464 MNMLYFDDMSFW
+464 MQMLYDDSHARW
-476 GHARHFVNNDFNYVT
+476 GHARNFLTDAINYVSV
-491 IGVTDATEELAPA
+491 GVTESTINPA
-504 DRKLHFIT
+504 YEVARKLHFT
-512 TRGVDMAKLQDTNVR
+512 LASGKHMAKLQDTNIR
-527 TAPVSTVDAQATAL
+527 TAPASATDTRATAL

-551 LAQQTTASQKATAV
+551 LAQQTTASQKVSAI

-606 LNVSR
+606 LNASR
-611 QNLVEVQATYNNL
+611 QKLVEVQATYNNL
-624 KAKEADAKQT
+624 KVKEAEAKQT
-634 LATAQKTLENAEVT
+634 LADAQKTLENAEIT

-662 LENLQGRLTTAQG
+662 LATLQGKLATAQG

-688 KVRDELKVKLNNAR
+688 QVRDELKAKLETAR
-702 NADTLL
+702 NAGTAL
-708 AQAKVGLEVAET
+708 AQAKSDLEVAET
-720 RLAELKVALGQ
+720 RLADLKGILGQ
-731 AEANLT
+731 AEANLA

-754 EVPALEIPKELLDK
+754 ELPTLEIPKELLDK

-778 VVDNPVDTKVDAPVD
+778 AVDAKVDTQVD
-793 TKVEAPAT
+793 APAT

-808 VDLTPATT
+808 VDLTTATA
-816 NSSTVATPVATHT
+816 NGSIVATPVVAPATPA
-829 VSTPKVATSSESTK
+829 PKVTTSSESTK
-843 VAVEYGTTDKVL
+843 VAVEYGATAKTL
-855 PATGETENIMLY
+855 PNTGESENIMLY

>member
-1 MTKQNNKLQTKGS
+1 MTKQDNKLQTKGS
-14 IRKLRTGAVVSTLA
+14 IRKLRTSAVVSTLA

-57 EEVAPLVEVT
+57 EEVAQPVEVT
-67 QADVDTAQA
+67 QADVDNAQA

-91 VAQVSA
+91 VAQVST
-97 QVEELSAVTPEV
+97 QVEELSSVTPEV

-118 KAEEVVVQA
+118 KADEVVAQA

-143 AVTAHEGIVAE
+143 ATTAQQGIVAE
-154 AEKAVEV
+154 AEKTVTE

-183 KNIDETLTQAQATVA
+183 ENIDETLKDAQATVV

-204 EVATTQVNTIKV
+204 EVATAQVDNIKV

-221 AQAIATQE
+221 AQAVATQE
-229 GIVAEAKSTVDTKS
+229 GIVSEAKSTVDTKS
-243 QALATSKSDLV
+243 QALATAKTELA

-269 LTATSEVE
+269 LSTTSVSEVSNL
-277 TAKLAIPIPEE
+277 TLPISTE
-288 YVNTLKAYL
+288 YVNTLKEYIAGGSRSTAL
-297 DARANARIEEGRELH
+297 SN
-312 ERLKVLGVEAFV
+312 RLK
-324 ELGFT
+324 ELGAEAYKQVGVT
-329 PAPYDSLDFLRQ
+329 SMNVLDGQ
-341 VAKFKA
+341 MVKFQDTDWILK
-347 RDLSAYF
+347 Y
-354 SDYDKSRPVNVGNL
+354 SDYDKSRRVEVGNL
-368 TDAQRSELTDY
+368 TDAQRTELTDY
-379 FLELIKPVREA
+379 FLTIIKPVREA

-416 LDGHDTQTQSE
+416 IKGHDTKTQRQ
-427 VASQFGVN
+427 VAKEFGLGWV
-435 YILDNIGYPTYA
+435 LDNVGYPTSD
-447 DGVETMATIK
+447 DGVETMATLK
-457 QDIFGEV
+457 RDIFSQA
-464 MNMLYFDDMSFW
+464 MQMLYEDDHARW
-476 GHARHFVNNDFNYVT
+476 GHAGWLVKDNYDYTV
-491 IGVTDATEELAPA
+491 IGVTDSTINPVYGAV
-504 DRKLHFIT
+504 RKLHIIFT
-512 TRGVDMAKLQDTNVR
+512 KGAEMVKLQDSNVH
-527 TAPVSTVDAQATAL
+527 TAPATATDTQATAL

-551 LAQQTTASQKATAV
+551 LAQQTTASKKVSAI

-577 SAKAELDRLK
+577 SAKAELDRLN

-606 LNVSR
+606 LNASR
-611 QNLVEVQATYNNL
+611 QKLVEVQATYNNL
-624 KAKEADAKQT
+624 KTKEAEAKQT
-634 LATAQKTLENAEVT
+634 LADAQKTLENAEIT

-662 LENLQGRLTTAQG
+662 LATLQGKLANAQG

-688 KVRDELKVKLNNAR
+688 QVRDELKANLKTAR
-702 NADTLL
+702 NAGTAL
-708 AQAKVGLEVAET
+708 AQAKADLEVAET
-720 RLAELKVALGQ
+720 RLVELKGILGQ

-754 EVPALEIPKELLDK
+754 ELPTLEIPKELLDK
-768 AEVDGKVDTP
+768 ADVDG
-778 VVDNPVDTKVDAPVD
+778 KVDAPVD
-793 TKVEAPAT
+793 TNVDAPTT

-808 VDLTPATT
+808 VDLTTTAT
-816 NSSTVATPVATHT
+816 NSSTVATPVVATT

-843 VAVEYGTTDKVL
+843 VAVEYGATVKVL
-855 PATGETENIMLY
+855 PNTGETENIMLY

>member
-1 MTKQNNKLQTKGS
+1 MTKQDNKLQTKGS

-39 EEVSTTEVATT
+39 EEVATTEVATT
-50 TEAVAVS
+50 TETVAVS
-57 EEVAPLVEVT
+57 EEVAQPVEVT
-67 QADVDTAQA
+67 QADVDNAQA

-91 VAQVSA
+91 VAQVST
-97 QVEELSAVTPEV
+97 QVEELSSVTPEV

-136 SVAPAQE
+136 SVAPVQE
-143 AVTAHEGIVAE
+143 AVATQKGIVAE
-154 AEKAVEV
+154 AEKTVAE

-183 KNIDETLTQAQATVA
+183 ENIDETLKEAQATVV

-204 EVATTQVNTIKV
+204 EVATTQVDNLKV

-221 AQAIATQE
+221 AQAITTQE
-229 GIVAEAKSTVDTKS
+229 GIVTEAKTTLDTKS
-243 QALATSKSDLV
+243 QDLATAKSELA

-262 TKSTLDA
+262 TKATLDG
-269 LTATSEVE
+269 LTAKATNEE
-277 TAKLAIPIPEE
+277 TQLTIPVSAE
-288 YVNTLKAYL
+288 YVNTLKEYFAGGSRDTSL
-297 DARANARIEEGRELH
+297 SN
-312 ERLKVLGVEAFV
+312 RLKELGAEAFAQFGV
-324 ELGFT
+324 ALEGFDGSYT
-329 PAPYDSLDFLRQ
+329 KFIDTDWALKYSEYDN
-341 VAKFKA
+341 
-347 RDLSAYF
+347 
-354 SDYDKSRPVNVGNL
+354 SRKVDIANI
-368 TDAQRSELTDY
+368 TDAQRTELTDY
-379 FLELIKPVREA
+379 FLTIIKPVREA
-390 FGVSEYKTSDKMNE
+390 FEVSEYKTSDKMNE
-404 IASVLDSRTDTS
+404 IASRLEDVTSTS
-416 LDGHDTQTQSE
+416 LYGHDMSAQLK
-427 VASQFGVN
+427 VAREFGLSGLAEN
-435 YILDNIGYPTYA
+435 LGFPSSDN
-447 DGVETMATIK
+447 GVETMATLK
-457 QDIFGEV
+457 RDIFGQT
-464 MNMLYFDDMSFW
+464 MMMLYDDSHARW
-476 GHARHFVNNDFNYVT
+476 GHARNFLTDAINYVVV
-491 IGVTDATEELAPA
+491 GVTESTITSGHDVA
-504 DRKLHFIT
+504 RKLHFT
-512 TRGVDMAKLQDTNVR
+512 LVSSKNMAKLQDSNVH
-527 TAPVSTVDAQATAL
+527 TAPASATDTQATVL

-551 LAQQTTASQKATAV
+551 LAQQTTASQKVSAI

-606 LNVSR
+606 LNASR
-611 QNLVEVQATYNNL
+611 QKLVEVQATYNNL
-624 KAKEADAKQT
+624 KAKEAEAKQT
-634 LATAQKTLENAEVT
+634 LADAQKTLESAEIT

-662 LENLQGRLTTAQG
+662 LATLQGKLATAQG

-688 KVRDELKVKLNNAR
+688 QVRNELKAKLETAR
-702 NADTLL
+702 NAGTAL
-708 AQAKVGLEVAET
+708 AQAKVDLEVAET
-720 RLAELKVALGQ
+720 RLADLKVALGQ

-747 KGEPAYH
+747 KGEPVYH
-754 EVPALEIPKELLDK
+754 ELPTLEIPKELLDK
-768 AEVDGKVDTP
+768 AEVDGKVDNT
-778 VVDNPVDTKVDAPVD
+778 VD

-808 VDLTPATT
+808 VDLTTT
-816 NSSTVATPVATHT
+816 TANGSTVATPVVAPATQA
-829 VSTPKVATSSESTK
+829 PKVATSSESTK
-843 VAVEYGTTDKVL
+843 VAVEYGATVKVL
-855 PATGETENIMLY
+855 PNTGETENIMLY

>member
-1 MTKQNNKLQTKGS
+1 MTKQNNKSQTTGS

-28 TSVIFGSAVSA
+28 TSVIFGSVVSA
-39 EEVSTTEVATT
+39 EEVATTDVATT

-97 QVEELSAVTPEV
+97 QVVELSAVTPEV

-118 KAEEVVVQA
+118 KAEETVVQA

-136 SVAPAQE
+136 PVAPAQE
-143 AVTAHEGIVAE
+143 AVSTQEGIVAD

-161 ANTTVA
+161 ANTSVA
-167 NAEKA
+167 NSEKA
-172 VTEAQAEVDGL
+172 VTEAQAKVDGL
-183 KNIDETLTQAQATVA
+183 ANIDETLTQAQATVV

-204 EVATTQVNTIKV
+204 EAATTQVNTIKV

-221 AQAIATQE
+221 DQAIATQE
-229 GIVAEAKSTVDTKS
+229 GIVADVKTTLDAKS
-243 QALATSKSDLV
+243 QALVDAKSELA
-254 TATNKVTE
+254 TATNKVTT
-262 TKSTLDA
+262 TKSTLDS
-269 LTATSEVE
+269 LTATSEAE
-277 TAKLAIPIPEE
+277 ATKLTIPISQE
-288 YVNTLKAYL
+288 YVNTLKAYM
-297 DARANARIEEGRELH
+297 DARAVADIEKGRELST
-312 ERLKVLGVEAFV
+312 RLDALGAEAFG
-324 ELGFT
+324 EFGIT
-329 PAPYDSLDFLRQ
+329 PAPQLSSGFLRQ
-341 VAKFKA
+341 LAKFKA

-354 SDYDKSRPVNVGNL
+354 SDYDKSRKVDINNL

-404 IASVLDSRTDTS
+404 IASVLDSRTDTG
-416 LDGHDTQTQSE
+416 LYGHATQLQSE
-427 VASQFGVN
+427 VARQFGVD
-435 YILDNIGYPTYA
+435 YILDNVSYPSYA
-447 DGVETMATIK
+447 DGVETMATLK

-464 MNMLYFDDMSFW
+464 MHMLYADTLSAW
-476 GHARHFVNNDFNYVT
+476 GHARHFINNDFNYVVV
-491 IGVTDATEELAPA
+491 GYTDATGETAPA
-504 DRKLHFIT
+504 TRKLFFIT
-512 TRGVDMAKLQDTNVR
+512 TQGTSMAKLQDSNVR
-527 TAPVSTVDAQATAL
+527 TAPVATADAQATAL

-551 LAQQTTASQKATAV
+551 VAQQATASSKVTAV

-587 SGTSNLADAERT
+587 SGTSNLAEAERT
-599 LAEATAR
+599 LAEVTAR
-606 LNVSR
+606 LNASR
-611 QNLVEVQATYNNL
+611 QKLVEVQATYNNL
-624 KAKEADAKQT
+624 KTKEAEAKQT
-634 LATAQKTLENAEVT
+634 LADAQKTLENAEIA

-662 LENLQGRLTTAQG
+662 LAHLQGKLATAQG
-675 ILDKARSTYAEAV
+675 ILDNARSAYAEAV
-688 KVRDELKVKLNNAR
+688 KVRDGLKAKLDNAR
-702 NADTLL
+702 NAGTLL
-708 AQAKVGLEVAET
+708 PQAEADLEVAET
-720 RLAELKVALGQ
+720 RLADLKVALGQ

-754 EVPALEIPKELLDK
+754 ELPALELPAEFLEKSEVVATNVSAPVAPAPKLATPSK
-768 AEVDGKVDTP
+768 VGVGYGTSAEV
-778 VVDNPVDTKVDAPVD
+778 
-793 TKVEAPAT
+793 
-801 QGGEVVK
+801 
-808 VDLTPATT
+808 
-816 NSSTVATPVATHT
+816 
-829 VSTPKVATSSESTK
+829 
-843 VAVEYGTTDKVL
+843 L
-855 PATGETENIMLY
+855 PNTGESENIMLY

>member
-28 TSVIFGSAVSA
+28 TSVIFGSAVKA
-39 EEVSTTEVATT
+39 EEVATTDVATT

-57 EEVAPLVEVT
+57 EEVAQPVEVT

-76 QVTELTNQ
+76 QVTELTTQ

-118 KAEEVVVQA
+118 KAEETVAQA

-143 AVTAHEGIVAE
+143 AVTAQGGIVAE
-154 AEKAVEV
+154 AEKTVAE
-161 ANTTVA
+161 ANTTVE

-183 KNIDETLTQAQATVA
+183 QNIDETLKEAQATVV

-204 EVATTQVNTIKV
+204 EVATTQVDNIKV

-229 GIVAEAKSTVDTKS
+229 GIVSEAKTTLDTKS
-243 QALATSKSDLV
+243 QALATAKTELA

-262 TKSTLDA
+262 TKATLDA
-269 LTATSEVE
+269 LNTQTAGEE
-277 TAKLAIPIPEE
+277 TQLTIPVSAE
-288 YVNTLKAYL
+288 YVNTLKEYIAGGSRSTAL
-297 DARANARIEEGRELH
+297 SN
-312 ERLKVLGVEAFV
+312 RLK
-324 ELGFT
+324 ELGAEAYKQVGVT
-329 PAPYDSLDFLRQ
+329 SMDVLDGQMVKFNRTDWILR
-341 VAKFKA
+341 
-347 RDLSAYF
+347 Y
-354 SDYDKSRPVNVGNL
+354 SDYDKSRRVEVGNL
-368 TDAQRSELTDY
+368 TDAQRTELTDY
-379 FLELIKPVREA
+379 FLTIIKPVREA
-390 FGVSEYKTSDKMNE
+390 FGVSEYKTSAKMNE
-404 IASVLDSRTDTS
+404 IASALDSRTNTS
-416 LDGHDTQTQSE
+416 IYGHDTTTQRQ
-427 VASQFGVN
+427 VAKEFGLSWV
-435 YILDNIGYPTYA
+435 LDNVGYPSS
-447 DGVETMATIK
+447 DEGVETMATLK
-457 QDIFGEV
+457 RDVFSQA
-464 MNMLYFDDMSFW
+464 MLMLYDDSHANW
-476 GHARHFVNNDFNYVT
+476 GHANWLVKNDYNYTV
-491 IGVTDATEELAPA
+491 IGVTDSTISSRPNVA
-504 DRKLHFIT
+504 RKLHVIFT
-512 TRGVDMAKLQDTNVR
+512 KGTEMAKLQDSNVR
-527 TAPVSTVDAQATAL
+527 TAPASATDTQATAL

-551 LAQQTTASQKATAV
+551 LAQQTTASQKVSAI

-606 LNVSR
+606 LSASR
-611 QNLVEVQATYNNL
+611 QKLVEVQATYNNL
-624 KAKEADAKQT
+624 KVKEAEAKQT
-634 LATAQKTLENAEVT
+634 LADAQKTLDTAEIT

-662 LENLQGRLTTAQG
+662 LATLQGKLATAQG

-688 KVRDELKVKLNNAR
+688 QVRDELKVKLETAR
-702 NADTLL
+702 NAGTAL
-708 AQAKVGLEVAET
+708 AQAKVDLEVAET
-720 RLAELKVALGQ
+720 RLADLKVALGQ

-737 YLKSLLPITS
+737 YLRSLLPITS

-754 EVPALEIPKELLDK
+754 ELPTLEIPKELLDK

-778 VVDNPVDTKVDAPVD
+778 AVN

-808 VDLTPATT
+808 VDLTNATA
-816 NSSTVATPVATHT
+816 NGSTVATPVVAPT
-829 VSTPKVATSSESTK
+829 VSTPKVATLSK
-843 VAVEYGTTDKVL
+843 VGVEHGTSAEVL
-855 PATGETENIMLY
+855 PNTGESENIMLY

>member
-1 MTKQNNKLQTKGS
+1 MTKQDNKLQTKGS

-39 EEVSTTEVATT
+39 EEVATTDVATT

-57 EEVAPLVEVT
+57 EEVAQPVEVT
-67 QADVDTAQA
+67 QADVDNAQA

-118 KAEEVVVQA
+118 KAEETVAQA

-136 SVAPAQE
+136 SVAPVQE
-143 AVTAHEGIVAE
+143 AVATQKGIVAE
-154 AEKAVEV
+154 AEKTVAE

-183 KNIDETLTQAQATVA
+183 ENIDETLKEAQATVV

-204 EVATTQVNTIKV
+204 EVATTQVDNLKV

-221 AQAIATQE
+221 AQALTTQE
-229 GIVAEAKSTVDTKS
+229 GIVTEAKTTLDTKS
-243 QALATSKSDLV
+243 QDLATAKSELA
-254 TATNKVTE
+254 TATNKVNE
-262 TKSTLDA
+262 TKATLDA
-269 LTATSEVE
+269 LSSTSTNEASNL
-277 TAKLAIPIPEE
+277 TIPISTE
-288 YVNTLKAYL
+288 YVNTLKEYIAGGSRSTAL
-297 DARANARIEEGRELH
+297 SN
-312 ERLKVLGVEAFV
+312 RLKE
-324 ELGFT
+324 
-329 PAPYDSLDFLRQ
+329 
-341 VAKFKA
+341 
-347 RDLSAYF
+347 LSAEAYKQVGITSMDVLDGQLVKF
-354 SDYDKSRPVNVGNL
+354 NKTDWILKYSDYDKSRRVEVGNL
-368 TDAQRSELTDY
+368 TDAQRTELTDY
-379 FLELIKPVREA
+379 FLTIIKPVREA
-390 FGVSEYKTSDKMNE
+390 FGVSEYKSSDKMNE
-404 IASVLDSRTDTS
+404 IASRLEGVTNTS
-416 LDGHDTQTQSE
+416 LHGHDLSALNK
-427 VASQFGVN
+427 VAKEFGLSGLYEN
-435 YILDNIGYPTYA
+435 LGFPSSD
-447 DGVETMATIK
+447 DGVETMATLK
-457 QDIFGEV
+457 RDIFSQV
-464 MNMLYFDDMSFW
+464 MLMLYDDSHARW
-476 GHARHFVNNDFNYVT
+476 GHAKAFTTDAIDYVVV
-491 IGVTDATEELAPA
+491 GVTDLTNNKYSAV
-504 DRKLHFIT
+504 RKLHFT
-512 TRGVDMAKLQDTNVR
+512 LASGKHMAKLQDTNIR
-527 TAPVSTVDAQATAL
+527 TAPATATDTRATAL

-551 LAQQTTASQKATAV
+551 LAQQTTASQKVSTV

-577 SAKAELDRLK
+577 SAKTELDRLK

-606 LNVSR
+606 LNASR
-611 QNLVEVQATYNNL
+611 QKLVEVQAIYNNL
-624 KAKEADAKQT
+624 KAKEAEAKQT
-634 LATAQKTLENAEVT
+634 LSDAQKTFENAEIT

-662 LENLQGRLTTAQG
+662 LATLQGKLATAQG

-688 KVRDELKVKLNNAR
+688 QVRDELKAKLETAR
-702 NADTLL
+702 NAGTAL
-708 AQAKVGLEVAET
+708 AQAKADLEVAET
-720 RLAELKVALGQ
+720 RLAELKGILGQ
-731 AEANLT
+731 AGANLT

-747 KGEPAYH
+747 KGEPVYH
-754 EVPALEIPKELLDK
+754 ELPTLEIPKELLDK
-768 AEVDGKVDTP
+768 AEVDGKVNTP
-778 VVDNPVDTKVDAPVD
+778 AVDNTVD

-808 VDLTPATT
+808 VNLTTATV
-816 NSSTVATPVATHT
+816 NGSIVATPVVVPATPA
-829 VSTPKVATSSESTK
+829 PKVATSSESTK
-843 VAVEYGTTDKVL
+843 VEVEYGATAKVL

>member
-39 EEVSTTEVATT
+39 EEVATTDVATT

-57 EEVAPLVEVT
+57 EEVAQPVEVT
-67 QADVDTAQA
+67 QADVESAQA

-118 KAEEVVVQA
+118 KAGEVVA
-127 ETNVATAEQ
+127 HAGTNVATAEQ

-143 AVTAHEGIVAE
+143 VVTSQEGIVAE
-154 AEKAVEV
+154 AEKTVAE

-167 NAEKA
+167 NAEQA

-183 KNIDETLTQAQATVA
+183 QNIDETLKDAQATVV

-204 EVATTQVNTIKV
+204 EVATAQVDNIKV

-221 AQAIATQE
+221 AQAVATQE
-229 GIVAEAKSTVDTKS
+229 GIVSEAKTTLDTKS
-243 QALATSKSDLV
+243 QALATAKTELAN
-254 TATNKVTE
+254 ATNKVTE
-262 TKSTLDA
+262 TKATLDGLSSTSTNEVSN
-269 LTATSEVE
+269 LT
-277 TAKLAIPIPEE
+277 IPISTE
-288 YVNTLKAYL
+288 YVNTLKEYIAGGSRNTAL
-297 DARANARIEEGRELH
+297 SN
-312 ERLKVLGVEAFV
+312 RLKE
-324 ELGFT
+324 
-329 PAPYDSLDFLRQ
+329 
-341 VAKFKA
+341 
-347 RDLSAYF
+347 LSAEAYKQVGITSMDVLDGQLVKF
-354 SDYDKSRPVNVGNL
+354 QETDWILKYSDYDKSRRVEVGNL
-368 TDAQRSELTDY
+368 TDAQRTELTDY
-379 FLELIKPVREA
+379 FLTIIKPVREA
-390 FGVSEYKTSDKMNE
+390 FGVSEYKSSDKMNE

-416 LDGHDTQTQSE
+416 IMGHDTKTQRQ
-427 VASQFGVN
+427 VAKEFGLSWV
-435 YILDNIGYPTYA
+435 LDNVGYPSS
-447 DGVETMATIK
+447 DNGVETMATLK
-457 QDIFGEV
+457 RDIFSQV
-464 MNMLYFDDMSFW
+464 MQMLYEDD
-476 GHARHFVNNDFNYVT
+476 HARWSHAGWLVKDDYDYTV
-491 IGVTDATEELAPA
+491 IGVTDSTINPVYNAV
-504 DRKLHFIT
+504 RKLHIIFT
-512 TRGVDMAKLQDTNVR
+512 KGKEMDKLQDSNIR
-527 TAPVSTVDAQATAL
+527 TAPATATDTRATAL

-551 LAQQTTASQKATAV
+551 LAQQTTASQKVSAI

-606 LNVSR
+606 LNASR
-611 QNLVEVQATYNNL
+611 QKLVEVQATYNNL
-624 KAKEADAKQT
+624 KVKEAEAKQT
-634 LATAQKTLENAEVT
+634 LADAQKTLENAEIT

-662 LENLQGRLTTAQG
+662 LATLQGKLATAQG

-688 KVRDELKVKLNNAR
+688 QVRDELKAKLETAR
-702 NADTLL
+702 NAGTAL
-708 AQAKVGLEVAET
+708 AQAKADLEVAET
-720 RLAELKVALGQ
+720 RLAELKGILGQ

-754 EVPALEIPKELLDK
+754 ELPTLEIPKELLDK
-768 AEVDGKVDTP
+768 VEVDGKVDAP
-778 VVDNPVDTKVDAPVD
+778 VVAPV
-793 TKVEAPAT
+793 TSA
-801 QGGEVVK
+801 
-808 VDLTPATT
+808 
-816 NSSTVATPVATHT
+816 
-829 VSTPKVATSSESTK
+829 PKVATPSK
-843 VAVEYGTTDKVL
+843 VGVEHGTSAEVL
-855 PATGETENIMLY
+855 PNTGESENIMLY